1 MDWKSER
8 ELGIN
13 GRISVVCGP
22 NDLKFWQMVGLASG
36 LVWYYMKK
44 VGLFLKKQSFRRFSK
59 KRRVKKKGQL
69 AISQLFEA
77 RFSSFFVCC

>member
-36 LVWYYMKK
+36 LVWYYMIK
-44 VGLFLKKQSFRRFSK
+44 VGLLLKKRSFSRFSRETASEK
-59 KRRVKKKGQL
+59 FR
-69 AISQLFEA
+69 
-77 RFSSFFVCC
+77 